1 VFLLHKLLVVLAFAD
16 ALEYISII
24 TIVHYNAI
32 GKVRRKVNYL
42 PERTRI
48 LVKECFLVCSYKWIF
63 DRG

>member
-1 VFLLHKLLVVLAFAD
+1 MLVVLAFAD

-24 TIVHYNAI
+24 TIVHYNAR
-32 GKVRRKVNYL
+32 GKVKIKVKYL

-48 LVKECFLVCSYKWIF
+48 LVKECFLVSRYKWIF